1 MTTSKADAERN
12 LKEFL
17 DKHGREGF
25 LRLLL
30 TNYLFELAMYYLHT
44 DKNPAAQVREDTGYR
59 FYVGGK
65 ERVYKPNEIERFKQD
80 LRIECEKKALL
91 IIENLKKME
100 ILEKLH
106 EDFMADPKVAKL
118 VQEAFESMTQ
128 KT

>member
-17 DKHGREGF
+17 EAHGREGF

-44 DKNPAAQVREDTGYR
+44 GKNPAAQVTEDTGYR
-59 FYVGGK
+59 FYVGGR
-65 ERVYKPNEIERFKQD
+65 ERVYKPDEIDRFKQD
-80 LRIECEKKALL
+80 LRGECEKKAIL
-91 IIENLKKME
+91 IVEKLGKME
-100 ILEKLH
+100 LLEKLDK
-106 EDFMADPKVAKL
+106 DFMADPRVAKL